1 MGFAVFHAEKV
12 TSSGASLGNHLDRTP
27 GQEHSFRSA
36 DPARLQLNKSW
47 PLNPHCSKP
56 LKDAI
61 NDRISEGYTGKTAIR
76 KDAVK
81 ALSLIFSGTHED
93 MKDIERDPQIMN
105 AWIKANYEF
114 VAKEFGK
121 ENIVRFVLHRDEK
134 TPHIHAVV
142 IPLVE
147 GRLSAKK
154 VLGDKIQMSK
164 RQDRYGKAM
173 EPFHLSRGVNGSK
186 AVHNSEGWYLG
197 QQKQAQEAILSN
209 LPKFSVAN
217 RLDPSSYIENVSE
230 RLKSA
235 QAGYVDRDLK
245 VKRMDQQMK
254 AKERLIQSYHK
265 QIKELT
271 DTIINLKN
279 KLAETTNGLIIL
291 SKSALGRPIDE
302 KEQRIIEGYKKA
314 YEHFEISEKQ
324 KQEQAPRKRKGLGL

>member
-36 DPARLQLNKSW
+36 DPERGQLNKSW
-47 PLNPHCSKP
+47 YPTAHCNKP

-81 ALSLIFSGTHED
+81 ALSLVFSGTHED
-93 MKDIERDPQIMN
+93 MKAIEADPAKMQH
-105 AWIKANYEF
+105 WINANYKF
-114 VAKEFGK
+114 VAGEFGK

-142 IPLVE
+142 IPLQE

-154 VLGDKIQMSK
+154 VLGDRIAMSK

-173 EPFHLSRGVNGSK
+173 EPFALSRGISGSK
-186 AVHNSEGWYLG
+186 AIHNSEGWYLG
-197 QQKQAQEAILSN
+197 QQKQAQEAILSA
-209 LPKFSVAN
+209 LPAFTVAN
-217 RLDPSSYIENVSE
+217 RINPSSYIENVSE
-230 RLKSA
+230 RLKIA

-254 AKERLIQSYHK
+254 AKEHTLAAYTRQIQDLKATVSKHGH
-265 QIKELT
+265 ELMVLT
-271 DTIINLKN
+271 K
-279 KLAETTNGLIIL
+279 AF
-291 SKSALGRPIDE
+291 LGRPLS
-302 KEQRIIEGYKKA
+302 KEDQVTVARYAKA
-314 YEHFEISEKQ
+314 YTDLEQ
-324 KQEQAPRKRKGLGL
+324 KQTQKPEETVKKNRGFRL